1 MGDELSDQILR
12 DVAAQGWELDVWGE
26 KPVCQV
32 LVVGPGPRSHR
43 QVSPHIVGLEGVARW
58 LDMVLPERRAEG
70 GRSRFVGLPMKHGK
84 VFVRRADARE
94 VRDGEGDAFC
104 SVLTDVGVMGVMMSA
119 DEVMEL
125 VEPGCDGH
133 RSGELA

>member
-1 MGDELSDQILR
+1 MADELSDQILS

-26 KPVCQV
+26 EPVCQV

-43 QVSPHIVGLEGVARW
+43 QVSPHIVGLEAVARW

-70 GRSRFVGLPMKHGK
+70 GRSRFVGLPTKEGK
-84 VFVRRADARE
+84 VFAWRTDFRE
-94 VRDGEGDAFC
+94 VKDGEGDAFC
-104 SVLTDVGVMGVMMSA
+104 TVMTDLGLLGVRMSA